1 MIILDAGAGMTN
13 NIEREVMPIVYNTG
27 KVRIG
32 LHYVKPPQRMELSRD
47 MELLQTALLRFKLQ
61 PKKGV
66 KRAS

>member
-1 MIILDAGAGMTN
+1 MTIHDAGAGMTD
-13 NIEREVMPIVYNTG
+13 NIERKVMPTVYNTG
-27 KVRIG
+27 KVKIG

-66 KRAS
+66 KNVA

>member
-13 NIEREVMPIVYNTG
+13 NIERKVMPTVYNTG
-27 KVRIG
+27 KVKIG

-61 PKKGV
+61 PKNGV
-66 KRAS
+66 KRAP

>member
-1 MIILDAGAGMTN
+1 MITLDASAGMMS
-13 NIEREVMPIVYNTG
+13 NIERKAMPVVYNTG
-27 KVRIG
+27 KVCIG

-47 MELLQTALLRFKLQ
+47 MELLQTALLKFKLQ

>member
-1 MIILDAGAGMTN
+1 
-13 NIEREVMPIVYNTG
+13 MPTVYNTG
-27 KVRIG
+27 KVKIG

-66 KRAS
+66 KNVA

>member
-1 MIILDAGAGMTN
+1 MLTQSAGAGMMN
-13 NIEREVMPIVYNTG
+13 NLERKVMPTVYNTG

-32 LHYVKPPQRMELSRD
+32 LHYVKPPQRIELSRD

-66 KRAS
+66 KNVT